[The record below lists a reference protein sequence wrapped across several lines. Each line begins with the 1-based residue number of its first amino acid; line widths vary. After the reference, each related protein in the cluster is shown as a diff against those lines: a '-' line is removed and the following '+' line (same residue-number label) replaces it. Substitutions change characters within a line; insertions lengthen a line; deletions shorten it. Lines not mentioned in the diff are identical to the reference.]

1 MYIYIC
7 IYIYRER
14 ERKREIVQF
23 DMILEG
29 FLQWGTPKSWVSMLK
44 WVYPLS
50 KKPSYGFVQ
59 ASGATT
65 PIPIIIVQSFGEDHS
80 ITRSLAPPWKQSVA
94 Q

>member
-1 MYIYIC
+1 MYIYI
-7 IYIYRER
+7 ER

-65 PIPIIIVQSFGEDHS
+65 PSERTLPSPG
-80 ITRSLAPPWKQSVA
+80 R
-94 Q
+94 